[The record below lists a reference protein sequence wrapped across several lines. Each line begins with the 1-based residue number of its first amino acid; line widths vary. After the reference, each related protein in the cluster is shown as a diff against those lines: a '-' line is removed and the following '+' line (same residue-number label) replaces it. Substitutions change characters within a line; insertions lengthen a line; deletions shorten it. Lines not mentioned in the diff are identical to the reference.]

1 MALLLL
7 VKSTIPFFFFPWLK
21 HETSWKRTRAAT
33 KPYAPQNTAVFL
45 SARSQNPKQHFSW
58 QKSSMAISHR
68 IIHVWYIYLL
78 LVDCYGKC
86 RLIYHTW
93 ILWVWV
99 CLKIRKPLK
108 SILFLPKQT
117 ISGRLGRCLE
127 IFETY
132 VNKIPNTSFSSALK
146 KAASR
151 ARIKEGRTACK
162 QTLQSAVHLHAPPSQ
177 DLVANEGLFAN

>member
-1 MALLLL
+1 
-7 VKSTIPFFFFPWLK
+7 
-21 HETSWKRTRAAT
+21 
-33 KPYAPQNTAVFL
+33 
-45 SARSQNPKQHFSW
+45 
-58 QKSSMAISHR
+58 MAISHR
-68 IIHVWYIYLL
+68 IHVWCIYLL

-86 RLIYHTW
+86 RLIYHTR

-117 ISGRLGRCLE
+117 ISRRLGRCLE
-127 IFETY
+127 ILETY

-177 DLVANEGLFAN
+177 DSGGKWRSLCKLNIFKILKWVEIFWSIQNIK